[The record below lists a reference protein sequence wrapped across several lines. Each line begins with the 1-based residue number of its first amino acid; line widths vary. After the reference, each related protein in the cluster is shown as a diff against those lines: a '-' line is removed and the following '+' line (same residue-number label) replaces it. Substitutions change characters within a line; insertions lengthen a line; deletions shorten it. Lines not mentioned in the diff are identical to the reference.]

1 MLTFEKVLEIF
12 ADYLAADETTEV
24 YISRHGCV
32 RVEFDQDFRYCTGE
46 VCHTPKELFDLL
58 ADDYRTYLEIE
69 LTKGKRE
76 VTEDDEREADA
87 LCKRHLER
95 WKEDFE
101 MPVDDRNCAGY
112 FGADTFCLA
121 LHGADL
127 HIRSG
132 AWSVQHGDCSA
143 WRGCADYLFP
153 AERCDFAGYGIFD

>member
-12 ADYLAADETTEV
+12 ADYLTADETIEV
-24 YISRHGCV
+24 YISRHGCA
-32 RVEFDQDFRYCTGE
+32 RVEFDQDFHYCSGE

-95 WKEDFE
+95 WKEE
-101 MPVDDRNCAGY
+101 
-112 FGADTFCLA
+112 
-121 LHGADL
+121 
-127 HIRSG
+127 
-132 AWSVQHGDCSA
+132 Q
-143 WRGCADYLFP
+143 
-153 AERCDFAGYGIFD
+153 E